1 MSTISTS
8 GSLGWLIAA
17 QVAQTDWL
25 SGAASASSSDAAD
38 WMNPNPSSSSPGDA
52 FATAFATSKNSQ
64 SSGELSLIENEYKA
78 RISAAASASTQSVNK
93 LA

>member
-1 MSTISTS
+1 MSTITTS

-52 FATAFATSKNSQ
+52 FATSKNSQ
-64 SSGELSLIENEYKA
+64 SSGELSIIENEYKA